1 MLPFTRVYISCRR
14 ERRRASVRAWARC
27 CSTAGRPGV
36 EEKGDQEGESKKEV
50 EREGHRKAPG
60 EVWSTEIRA
69 FPPHRG
75 E

>member
-36 EEKGDQEGESKKEV
+36 EEKGGQEGESKKEV
-50 EREGHRKAPG
+50 ERG
-60 EVWSTEIRA
+60 T
-69 FPPHRG
+69 
-75 E
+75 